1 MTGDLTNY
9 LLSLIVALLFVGLV
23 TYIILNGEKKKE
35 GPDKP
40 LFYPIIFVSVLF
52 AVVVFVV
59 AWALRVALT
68 LLF

>member
-35 GPDKP
+35 GPDEP
-40 LFYPIIFVSVLF
+40 LFYPIIFVSTLF